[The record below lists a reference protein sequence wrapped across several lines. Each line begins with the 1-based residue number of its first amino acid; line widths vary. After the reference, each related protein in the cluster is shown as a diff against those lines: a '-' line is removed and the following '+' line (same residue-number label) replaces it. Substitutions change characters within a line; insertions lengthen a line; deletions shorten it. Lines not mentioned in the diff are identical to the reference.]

1 MDDIKQWT
9 CEKRGVC
16 KARIHTRD
24 NVLIKPTFIHEIE
37 DGHTHGSDPARIVML
52 KGYNYVKQRSINSEE
67 STRAILSIEI
77 EQMPSS
83 SIAKLPN
90 LDSVKR
96 TIRNYKKVS
105 QVSCG
110 NPTCAAEILIPSK
123 YEITLKQEPF
133 LLYDSGYG
141 DNKRMI
147 VFTTPKFLSLL
158 QQSNKWYAD
167 GTFKVVPEYFFQL
180 YTIHAEKDQTIA
192 LVLSSELIELVLHNY
207 TL

>member
-167 GTFKVVPEYFFQL
+167 GNSK
-180 YTIHAEKDQTIA
+180 
-192 LVLSSELIELVLHNY
+192 
-207 TL
+207 